1 MQKMYQSAVPPQ
13 GQSGNM
19 PSNPMKTASSSVQ
32 EDTGPSIEEVD

>member
-19 PSNPMKTASSSVQ
+19 PPNPMKTASSVP